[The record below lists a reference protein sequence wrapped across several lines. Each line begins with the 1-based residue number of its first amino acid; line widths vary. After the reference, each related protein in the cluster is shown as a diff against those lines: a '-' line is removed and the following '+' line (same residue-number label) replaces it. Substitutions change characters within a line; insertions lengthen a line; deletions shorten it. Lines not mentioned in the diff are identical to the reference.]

1 MARGTDLSTRRTLR
15 QWLRHHASALA
26 AAVVD
31 FGIMVAC
38 VETLHLHPV
47 EGTVVGAACGAV
59 TNFLLG
65 RYWIYQRRDIAAG
78 GQALRYTLVSAA
90 SLGWNAAGE
99 HLFADV
105 LHVQYVLSRVIT
117 ALVVS
122 NAWNYP
128 LQRFFV
134 FGERRPA
141 A

>member
-1 MARGTDLSTRRTLR
+1 LGTDDVSRHARLR
-15 QWLRHHASALA
+15 QWLRHHASSLA

-31 FGIMVAC
+31 FGIMIAC
-38 VETLHLHPV
+38 VEALHSRPV
-47 EGTVVGAACGAV
+47 PATIAGATCGAV

-65 RYWIYQRRDIAAG
+65 RYWIYQRRDTAAR
-78 GQALRYTLVSAA
+78 GQALRYALVSAA
-90 SLGWNAAGE
+90 SLAWNAAGE
-99 HLFADV
+99 HLLADV

-134 FGERRPA
+134 FGERRQSS
-141 A
+141 

>member
-1 MARGTDLSTRRTLR
+1 MGNDVSARPAGLR
-15 QWLRHHASALA
+15 QWLRHHASSLA

-38 VETLHLHPV
+38 VEALHARPV
-47 EGTVVGAACGAV
+47 PATVAGATCGAV

-65 RYWIYQRRDIAAG
+65 RYWIYQRRDTAAR
-78 GQALRYTLVSAA
+78 GQAVRYAVVSAA
-90 SLGWNAAGE
+90 SLAWNAAGE
-99 HLFADV
+99 HLLADV

-117 ALVVS
+117 ALIVS

-141 A
+141 P

>member
-1 MARGTDLSTRRTLR
+1 MGTTDRPTRLR
-15 QWLRHHASALA
+15 QWLRHHASSLA
-26 AAVVD
+26 AAIVD
-31 FGIMVAC
+31 FGLMVAC
-38 VETLHLHPV
+38 VEALRIRPV
-47 EGTVVGAACGAV
+47 PATVVGASCGAV

-65 RYWIYQRRDIAAG
+65 RYWTYQRSDTAAP
-78 GQALRYTLVSAA
+78 GQLLRYGLVSAA
-90 SLGWNAAGE
+90 SLGLNAAGE

-117 ALVVS
+117 ALIVS

-141 A
+141 P

>member
-1 MARGTDLSTRRTLR
+1 LGTDVPARPAGLR
-15 QWLRHHASALA
+15 QWVRHHASSLA
-26 AAVVD
+26 AAIVD

-38 VETLHLHPV
+38 VEALHARPV
-47 EGTVVGAACGAV
+47 PATVAGAACGAV
-59 TNFLLG
+59 TNFFLG
-65 RYWIYQRRDIAAG
+65 RYWIYQQRESAAR
-78 GQALRYTLVSAA
+78 GQAVRYALVSAA

-99 HLFADV
+99 HLLADV

-134 FGERRPA
+134 FSERRSAP
-141 A
+141 